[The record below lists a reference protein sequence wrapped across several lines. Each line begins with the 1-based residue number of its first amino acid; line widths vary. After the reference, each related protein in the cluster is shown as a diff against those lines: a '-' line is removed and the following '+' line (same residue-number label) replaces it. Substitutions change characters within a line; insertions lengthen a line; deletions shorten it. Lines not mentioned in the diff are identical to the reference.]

1 MKDFNIGDLVAF
13 FLLVLVVVGSVCFYA
28 FVLHPIDEAYSLE
41 STPIEVKDVPGDLPE
56 EIPAEVIQEVE
67 QKEEHKEP
75 VLTDEEIIARVVYS
89 ESRGEK
95 LIGQVFVA
103 YTILNR
109 RDYYGRTV
117 ESIVKE
123 PNQYSYD
130 ESIKPTDTNYRAV
143 IIAELVRDFL
153 PDLLPDT
160 MMWFANGGYHEGD
173 DCGKPYIQVGN
184 HYFNYL
190 PESEETE

>member
-28 FVLHPIDEAYSLE
+28 FVLQPIDETYSLE
-41 STPIEVKDVPGDLPE
+41 ATPIEVKDAPGDLPE
-56 EIPAEVIQEVE
+56 EIPADVIQEVE

-75 VLTDEEIIARVVYS
+75 VLSDEEIIARVVYS

-143 IIAELVRDFL
+143 IIAELIRDFL